1 MKKFFISMLAVAALV
16 GCAKEETIVAD
27 QGAPIGFS
35 TFVENATRVDYSN
48 SETPLEEFNI
58 YGTVS
63 GTVNGGGTVNIF
75 DGDQVTGEVGYQDAD
90 PTKPNIWTCTE
101 TQYWIPGADYAFAAV
116 VDATIGAD
124 DVDDYGMPTELHT
137 IADPAITGN
146 MHLLDMLYDEKTVA
160 GTNVTA
166 NYDTPVNFT
175 FQHLLSKV
183 HFTVTSTAQG
193 DYYHKVR
200 EIKVYNFASGTY
212 TLSTSSWAGETS
224 TPVSF
229 AGIDKVSSANTDG
242 VANADKLLVPTANSF
257 MVEFIVDLYKGTTLL
272 GTTTYKDGDADTTNN
287 AIEVTT
293 DLVKGNAYNFT
304 INCSV
309 GNPITFTVTNDP
321 QWTTDNND
329 VSVL

>member
-1 MKKFFISMLAVAALV
+1 M
-16 GCAKEETIVAD
+16 
-27 QGAPIGFS
+27 S
-35 TFVENATRVDYSN
+35 T
-48 SETPLEEFNI
+48 
-58 YGTVS
+58 
-63 GTVNGGGTVNIF
+63 
-75 DGDQVTGEVGYQDAD
+75 
-90 PTKPNIWTCTE
+90 
-101 TQYWIPGADYAFAAV
+101 
-116 VDATIGAD
+116 
-124 DVDDYGMPTELHT
+124 
-137 IADPAITGN
+137 
-146 MHLLDMLYDEKTVA
+146 
-160 GTNVTA
+160 
-166 NYDTPVNFT
+166 
-175 FQHLLSKV
+175 V